1 MKDKPT
7 FNFRFHNPNSPE
19 ATLGLLLSV
28 FVEVQ
33 KEKADRAIRDALT
46 LAYDENKV
54 VKDDR
59 ESSS

>member
-7 FNFRFHNPNSPE
+7 LNFRFHNPNSPE
-19 ATLGLLLSV
+19 ATLDLLLSV
-28 FVEVQ
+28 FMEVQ
-33 KEKADRAIRDALT
+33 KEEADRAIRDALT

-54 VKDDR
+54 AESDS